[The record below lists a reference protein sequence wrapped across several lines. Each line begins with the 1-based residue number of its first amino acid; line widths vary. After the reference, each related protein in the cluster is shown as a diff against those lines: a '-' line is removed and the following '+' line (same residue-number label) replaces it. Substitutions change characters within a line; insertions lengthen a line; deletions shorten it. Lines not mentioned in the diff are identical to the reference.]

1 MTEKSF
7 EIISDEGIFRART
20 FGKTLNECFLNALKV
35 FGWYLKPD
43 IVSLVKKAK
52 KVKNEIKVEAIDLNS
67 LAVEFLSE
75 VLSRSTADNLVPTGI
90 TFKRFGENFLEG
102 DLIGISVDT
111 FEKELKSVSYDKV
124 DIKKNPETGL
134 YEFILAFEI

>member
-1 MTEKSF
+1 MTEKAF
-7 EIISDEGIFRART
+7 EIISEDRVFRART
-20 FGKTLNECFLNALKV
+20 FGKTLNECFLNALKAV
-35 FGWYLKPD
+35 GWYLKPD

-67 LAVEFLSE
+67 LAIEFLSE
-75 VLSRSTADNLVPTGI
+75 VLSRSIADSLVPTGI

-102 DLIGISVDT
+102 ELIGVSVAS
-111 FEKELKSVSYDKV
+111 FEKELKSVSYDQI

-134 YEFILAFEI
+134 YEFTLAFEI